1 MADHDILTFTP
12 HNGGQGVRVAVTTVA
27 STPVGVPCPSLAN
40 IPGPL
45 RVRVA
50 NLGNVAAYVTFS
62 GTASLSSSMAILPG
76 AVEVFGS
83 PYTNTGGVTVSAL
96 TEVGTTT
103 ISVVAG
109 VGS

>member
-12 HNGGQGVRVAVTTVA
+12 HNGGQGIRVEVTTVA

-50 NLGNVAAYVTFS
+50 NLGSVAAYVTFA
-62 GTASLSSSMAILPG
+62 GEASLASMAILPG

-96 TEVGTTT
+96 TESGTTT
-103 ISVVAG
+103 ISVTAG
-109 VGS
+109 IGS